1 MDEGQPVRAP
11 RTPALKDSD
20 YVTRGYVTETVAA
33 HGRLVDRG
41 ARETK
46 REFAQTLSDLTMELE
61 ERIQYVE
68 ESLVR
73 RITSERA
80 AMLRELDRRTI
91 RGRLRRLLDRARG
104 RGVR

>member
-1 MDEGQPVRAP
+1 
-11 RTPALKDSD
+11 
-20 YVTRGYVTETVAA
+20 
-33 HGRLVDRG
+33 
-41 ARETK
+41 
-46 REFAQTLSDLTMELE
+46 MELE